1 MSRKNK
7 DYTPKFHRDKHYAI
21 GALQNNSSPTDAP
34 ERFAKSPVPP
44 LHISGAELLSFGIK
58 TTNAFLRSSN
68 CHHKI
73 GATVYFFEVEY
84 GDGEPKY
91 KAFYSGSPLSRSVAH
106 QSLSDGSPAT
116 ITSDPNNINVQ
127 NFLPPTPNE
136 SEKMLHRVQNER
148 VGVLEKMVDGKEKE
162 FTKERGKFAEE
173 IRELQSVIIKLNA
186 EISKRDAELSS
197 LNITST
203 IEKASLE
210 AKASALE
217 QSLSSNDFQSERL
230 KYLDEIKALNNQII
244 DLNKSISQK
253 DVSYQTLEMQSRI
266 DKASLESKI
275 EALQMR
281 HSEDRRTI
289 DRFMDRDEDTSPQHS
304 RLSDATSRIDMM
316 LGDGASAMLL
326 GKLAEGA
333 GAGIGKLI
341 DFGIN

>member
-21 GALQNNSSPTDAP
+21 GALQNNSSPTDVP
-34 ERFAKSPVPP
+34 DRFAKTPVPP

-58 TTNAFLRSSN
+58 TTNSFLRSSN

-73 GATVYFFEVEY
+73 GSTVYFYEVEY
-84 GDGEPKY
+84 GDGEPRY
-91 KAFYSGSPLSRSVAH
+91 KAFYSGSPLSRSVVHSA
-106 QSLSDGSPAT
+106 LSDGSAT
-116 ITSDPNNINVQ
+116 PTSDSNSLNVQ
-127 NFLPPTPNE
+127 NFLPHISNE

-162 FTKERGKFAEE
+162 FTKERGKFADE
-173 IRELQSVIIKLNA
+173 IKELHSEIIKLNS
-186 EISKRDAELSS
+186 EISRRDAELSS
-197 LNITST
+197 LNITTT

-210 AKASALE
+210 AKANALE

-230 KYLDEIKALNNQII
+230 KYLDEIKGLTNQII

-266 DKASLESKI
+266 EKASLESKI

-289 DRFMDRDEDTSPQHS
+289 DRFMDRDEDSSPQPS
-304 RLSDATSRIDMM
+304 RLADATSRIDMM

-341 DFGIN
+341 DLGIN